1 MDNNHQELHTNIED
15 NIRDAFTDS
24 LRDYV
29 RNYPQINNNTSTSG
43 IRHITIQLTQL
54 LREIIAANTSVMNNY
69 SNTINEYNENV
80 SEITRLIR
88 TLSVVPHNIPS
99 SPINPVRTP
108 PRTSVRQPPRT
119 SIRQPTRTYDR
130 QTFRNTNLN
139 RNNSPPEFL
148 FSFLTQPPDLSFN
161 QFHNIFQDVP
171 VYPTTQQI
179 ENAIEIFEYSS
190 NMVLSNIRCPISLA
204 DFNDGDDICRIRY
217 CGHCFIHDS
226 LLHWFRT
233 SVACPMCRYDIR
245 NYSNNDETNND
256 ETNNETNNDE
266 TNNETNNDE
275 TNDETNNE
283 TNNDETNND
292 EINNESNDDTNTETN
307 NSYTTSFTFTDASNQ
322 QSGYQDLT
330 DISNNP
336 ITNSFGN
343 SIQSLL
349 MTALNEGLSEY
360 NTTITSANGELQ
372 VNLPISIE
380 NYYDISNN

>member
-266 TNNETNNDE
+266 
-275 TNDETNNE
+275 
-283 TNNDETNND
+283 
-292 EINNESNDDTNTETN
+292 INNESNDDTNTETN